1 MAKSLLALKREFKQE
16 DDAPLDEKLGLYYT
30 LRSAMGIN
38 WANWFW
44 LCGARGRGKSY
55 AFWDTYLGYCKKYGQ
70 ENCKCYYF
78 RVSDL
83 SVKAMLN
90 NKATKAIDAKL
101 VRKYNLDIS
110 TKGNVI
116 FNHGKPLAN
125 LYALVSAAKAG
136 KGIAEYDDE
145 FLGKRP
151 INPKTGKPIKRFI
164 FLMIDEFQMAEG
176 MEKKSIGSPV
186 EQFKMYY
193 ENILRDQEQLDY
205 RAVMIF
211 GCANAVSECSDFLAQ
226 LCGLIPE
233 KPGRYFLK
241 RKHMVIDNI
250 INSKAY
256 IEKRKRSIGADI
268 MDYEEDSNYTN
279 VVKRDLDTLMPKG
292 RRLRKVTA
300 LIKFSKDPK
309 DWFCEYDGKIIRRY
323 RRECVNRNLIQ
334 PMKRYLDEAYSADY
348 VKSVIERFDARS
360 YLFADL
366 ISQAVFAAKLKEIKN
381 K

>member
-1 MAKSLLALKREFKQE
+1 MAKKSLLALKREIH
-16 DDAPLDEKLGLYYT
+16 DAQQSPLYESLGLYYT

-90 NKATKAIDAKL
+90 NKAAKAIDAKL
-101 VRKYNLDIS
+101 VRKYNLELT

-116 FNHGKPLAN
+116 FNRGKPLCN
-125 LYALVSAAKAG
+125 MYALVSAAKAG

-151 INPKTGKPIKRFI
+151 IDPKTGKPIKRFI

-250 INSKAY
+250 VNSKAY
-256 IEKRKRSIGADI
+256 IEKRQRSIGADI
-268 MDYEEDSNYTN
+268 MNYDDDANYTN
-279 VVKRDLDTLMPKG
+279 VVKRDLETLMKKG

-300 LIKFSKDPK
+300 LIKFSKDPTK
-309 DWFCEYDGKIIRRY
+309 WFCEYDGEVIRRY
-323 RRECVNRNLIQ
+323 RNECVNRNLMW
-334 PMKRYLDEAYSADY
+334 PMKRYLDESYDAEY

-366 ISQAVFAAKLKEIKN
+366 ISQATFAANLKEIK